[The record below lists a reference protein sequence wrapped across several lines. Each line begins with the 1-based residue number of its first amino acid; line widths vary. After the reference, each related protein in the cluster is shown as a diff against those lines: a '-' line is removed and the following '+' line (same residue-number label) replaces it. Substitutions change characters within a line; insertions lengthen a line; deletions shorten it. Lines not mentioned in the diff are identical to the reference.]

1 MEEEKDSLE
10 LSNTIMDGEKN
21 DLESK
26 IAELEVQR
34 SIANKQ
40 TEELKVRVAKI
51 EAHNNS
57 LEVLLK

>member
-21 DLESK
+21 DLETK
-26 IAELEVQR
+26 IAELEAQR

-40 TEELKVRVAKI
+40 VEELKV
-51 EAHNNS
+51 
-57 LEVLLK
+57 

>member
-1 MEEEKDSLE
+1 
-10 LSNTIMDGEKN
+10 MDGEKN

-26 IAELEVQR
+26 IVELEAQR

-40 TEELKVRVAKI
+40 EEELKVWVAKM